1 MPVSRSVCV
10 IVPGVIVTTC
20 TWLIWSA
27 GMVNSCGVAEGVAF
41 DENEVIPLALSF
53 E

>member
-1 MPVSRSVCV
+1 MPVSRSVCA
-10 IVPGVIVTTC
+10 IVPGCTVTTC

-27 GMVNSCGVAEGVAF
+27 GMVNNCGVAEGEAF
-41 DENEVIPLALSF
+41 DENEVMPFALSF